1 MSINWNEWTY
11 PSSPKYI
18 LPVMKCWYV
27 NDAIWKFT
35 WGWKGVIT
43 EVSAQE
49 SHIVKYRVVWS
60 IVINLSSTFI
70 YTHCDTINTTT
81 ISSWCL
87 DWHWI
92 IAVISEETMNKL
104 RAKWIPRQEH
114 TDRVEHNLHV
124 YLLYLLSGIDKVNIC
139 VRWFS
144 CT

>member
-11 PSSPKYI
+11 PPSIKYV

-27 NDAIWKFT
+27 NDAIWKFA

-70 YTHCDTINTTT
+70 YTHCDTVNTTT

-92 IAVISEETMNKL
+92 IAVISEETMSKL
-104 RAKWIPRQEH
+104 SKMKAQARACRQSGAQL
-114 TDRVEHNLHV
+114 TRIFVKSSFGDRQ
-124 YLLYLLSGIDKVNIC
+124 
-139 VRWFS
+139 
-144 CT
+144 T